1 MKAGWFQ
8 NTDKIM
14 NAENIN
20 QTNSGDDEILTQ
32 KQIAERLHKS
42 VRTIQNWKAS
52 GQLPFTRIGNSILFH
67 WGTCKKKLG
76 MQ

>member
-1 MKAGWFQ
+1 M
-8 NTDKIM
+8 NT
-14 NAENIN
+14 ENIN

-32 KQIAERLHKS
+32 KQIAERLQKS

-52 GQLPFTRIGNSILFH
+52 GQLPFTQIGKSILFH

>member
-1 MKAGWFQ
+1 MTIKD
-8 NTDKIM
+8 NTQVVDL
-14 NAENIN
+14 
-20 QTNSGDDEILTQ
+20 DDEILTQ

-67 WGTCKKKLG
+67 WGTCKKKLR